1 MNAVINQEII
11 LKEKTIPIIPQLFR
25 INWKKSDD
33 LNFNLKIWITINGKN
48 KKIIDMRIKYQKLK
62 RAKFSGK
69 GTEINELILGIIKKG
84 ESLDIKKLK
93 DKIKRMFLC
102 KLGL

>member
-1 MNAVINQEII
+1 M
-11 LKEKTIPIIPQLFR
+11 T
-25 INWKKSDD
+25 
-33 LNFNLKIWITINGKN
+33 
-48 KKIIDMRIKYQKLK
+48 IKYQKLK

-93 DKIKRMFLC
+93 DKIKTN
-102 KLGL
+102 LGQFDSVMRHAWCALVGEGFNVSQNWYPSKCLRVDCFAAVQL

>member
-1 MNAVINQEII
+1 M
-11 LKEKTIPIIPQLFR
+11 T
-25 INWKKSDD
+25 
-33 LNFNLKIWITINGKN
+33 
-48 KKIIDMRIKYQKLK
+48 IKYQKLK

-93 DKIKRMFLC
+93 DKIKRMFLF